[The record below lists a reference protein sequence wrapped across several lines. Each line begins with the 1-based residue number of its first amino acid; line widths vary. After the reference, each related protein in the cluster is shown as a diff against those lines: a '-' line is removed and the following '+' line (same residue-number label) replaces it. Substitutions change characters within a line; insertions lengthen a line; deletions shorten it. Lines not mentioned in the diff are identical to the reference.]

1 MLALDAYV
9 EKTFEIWPGLVRLTA
24 AGPDAHAAL
33 DAGMD
38 AVRDIAGSL
47 MADAELLARNSFD
60 VLPRSTAAR
69 SVLDQARGFAQSLG
83 AAPLPPLLVALP
95 GAICDAVLAAM
106 RGAAKLTFASVA
118 LGDALAYHFAGLLAP
133 ALLPAMPQVSGEFVA
148 SLGPQA
154 GEDGGVALAGAT
166 RLFPNVGVPD
176 LVAVQG
182 VGAALAALVAA
193 SLADAMTWNGA
204 RTDRRRIVD
213 PLVARAFSGKA
224 HCTVQGLIPPEDIW
238 ETLSRGM
245 KRAMAL
251 RERRQFQVA
260 AFALKGRGRTL
271 GPVSGDRLL
280 RFGVS
285 EWR

>member
-9 EKTFEIWPGLVRLTA
+9 EKSFEIWPGLVRLTA

-47 MADAELLARNSFD
+47 MSDAELLARNSFD
-60 VLPRSTAAR
+60 VLPRGAAAR
-69 SVLDQARGFAQSLG
+69 AVLESARGFAQSLG

-106 RGAAKLTFASVA
+106 RSVSQITFASVA
-118 LGDALAYHFAGLLAP
+118 LGDALAFHIVAPLAP
-133 ALLPAMPQVSGEFVA
+133 SLIAAMPQVSGEFVA
-148 SLGPQA
+148 ALGAQT
-154 GEDGGVALAGAT
+154 GEGGVALAGAT
-166 RLFPNVGVPD
+166 RAFPGRGVAD
-176 LVAVQG
+176 LVAAQSAS
-182 VGAALAALVAA
+182 AALASLVATA
-193 SLADAMTWNGA
+193 LADAMTWRGA
-204 RTDRRRIVD
+204 RVDRRRIAD
-213 PLVARAFSGKA
+213 PLVAQAFSGRD
-224 HCTVQGLIPPEDIW
+224 HCIAEGLIPPEDIW

-245 KRAMAL
+245 KQATAL
-251 RERRQFQVA
+251 REKRQFQVA

>member
-9 EKTFEIWPGLVRLTA
+9 EKSFEIWPGLVRLTA

-38 AVRDIAGSL
+38 AVRDIAESL
-47 MADAELLARNSFD
+47 MSDAELLARNSFD
-60 VLPRSTAAR
+60 VLPRGAAAR
-69 SVLDQARGFAQSLG
+69 AVLETARGFAQSLG

-106 RGAAKLTFASVA
+106 RGAAKLTFASAA
-118 LGDALAYHFAGLLAP
+118 LGDALAYHVAGLLPP
-133 ALLPAMPQVSGEFVA
+133 ALLPAMPQVSGEFVGA
-148 SLGPQA
+148 LGLQL
-154 GEDGGVALAGAT
+154 GEGGGVALAGAA
-166 RLFPNVGVPD
+166 RLFPNTGVSD
-176 LVAVQG
+176 LVAVQSAS
-182 VGAALAALVAA
+182 AALAGLVAA
-193 SLADAMTWNGA
+193 SLADAMTWSGA
-204 RTDRRRIVD
+204 RMARRRIVD
-213 PLVARAFSGKA
+213 PLVSRAFSGKE
-224 HCTVQGLIPPEDIW
+224 HCAVQGLIPPEDIW

-245 KRAMAL
+245 KRATAL
-251 RERRQFQVA
+251 RERRQFQAA